1 MGKPCYGSPMI
12 RSRTIRMAAAL
23 LPAIFT
29 ASCATTQGNS
39 VAETETVAAY
49 LARIAPKA
57 GADAFRSTFSDL
69 NGDGTFEAIIY
80 LSAPGNCGSSG
91 CSLLILT
98 PEDGR
103 YREVTRMSVSRLPV
117 RQLGSMTNGWHDLGV
132 TIGRGRRRARR
143 SLDAVRRECLSAQSH
158 DAAGGTGQRGG
169 CGPAGPAE
177 LIRIAQA
184 VKNSR
189 RPSGPVVSS
198 IRVSYTSL
206 RSAASSVVAEG
217 PFATTRPVF
226 STSTSSAIRAA

>member
-132 TIGRGRRRARR
+132 TIGGGG
-143 SLDAVRRECLSAQSH
+143 
-158 DAAGGTGQRGG
+158 AA
-169 CGPAGPAE
+169 PAE
-177 LIRIAQA
+177 AWMRFDGNAYPRNPTTQ
-184 VKNSR
+184 
-189 RPSGPVVSS
+189 PVVPD
-198 IRVSYTSL
+198 
-206 RSAASSVVAEG
+206 SAEAVVLLA
-217 PFATTRPVF
+217 PQ
-226 STSTSSAIRAA
+226 S